1 MIPMRRKSLS
11 SRLGLGWL
19 AYQLYHRHASPVRD
33 CLAAGGPWQ
42 VRRTRR
48 GEIAMIAA
56 AQRLPIPAP
65 GAHDTPPVELHLLT
79 GRRYWHQTAFCLWT
93 FARHSGRRI
102 APVILDDG
110 TLSAEFADPLRR
122 LFPMARIVSESEILA
137 RLDEYLPAARYPFLR
152 SRRTAFPLLR
162 KITDLHAG
170 LNGWRLF
177 IDSDMLFFRR
187 PDFLLH
193 WHDHADRPLRGED
206 VVTSYGY
213 PIPLLAELA
222 GRPVA
227 ERINTG
233 TLGLRSEDLDWDR
246 FEFWCRELQTRVGPH
261 YFQEQALVALHLAGR
276 DCAVPP
282 PEDYVVLP
290 RLPEA
295 LARQAVMHHYVA
307 HSKRWYFQFNWRDAI
322 AT

>member
-1 MIPMRRKSLS
+1 
-11 SRLGLGWL
+11 
-19 AYQLYHRHASPVRD
+19 
-33 CLAAGGPWQ
+33 
-42 VRRTRR
+42 
-48 GEIAMIAA
+48 
-56 AQRLPIPAP
+56 
-65 GAHDTPPVELHLLT
+65 VELHLLT

-122 LFPMARIVSESEILA
+122 LFPLARIVSEREIDV
-137 RLDEYLPAARYPFLR
+137 RLDEYLPAARFPFLR
-152 SRRTAFPLLR
+152 SRRAEFPLLR
-162 KITDLHAG
+162 KIIDLHAG
-170 LNGWRLF
+170 HRGWRLF
-177 IDSDMLFFRR
+177 IDSDLLFFQR
-187 PDFLLH
+187 PDFLLN
-193 WHDHADRPLRGED
+193 WHDRPERPLRGED

-213 PIPLLAELA
+213 PLPLLAELA
-222 GRPVA
+222 GAPVA

-246 FEFWCRELQTRVGPH
+246 FEFWCRELQTRIGPH

-290 RLPEA
+290 RPPEA
-295 LARQAVMHHYVA
+295 LDPHAVMHHYVS
-307 HSKRWYFQFNWRDAI
+307 HSKRWYFQSNWRT
-322 AT
+322 ATTR